1 MSQVLAL
8 PLQETG
14 LCNQSKLLSS
24 RPAPSHCP
32 PLPLRRVSASL
43 SKRSSRRS
51 ITTNTSI
58 CGRSFASQCRVV
70 TERYYGELANTVH
83 DVRLAR
89 KNVTALLVGL
99 AIDWSNCIAQTT
111 RFPSTGPGPTAAR
124 RQYCHSGCP
133 NDAIGGW
140 PRSLRIHHHWVTVL
154 RDLADQ

>member
-1 MSQVLAL
+1 MAGIDCIPSGNRPVKSIKTAIIVPSAVAL
-8 PLQETG
+8 FAAA
-14 LCNQSKLLSS
+14 S
-24 RPAPSHCP
+24 AP
-32 PLPLRRVSASL
+32 RIASL

-89 KNVTALLVGL
+89 KNVTALLVGV

-111 RFPSTGPGPTAAR
+111 RFPSTGLGPTAAR

-140 PRSLRIHHHWVTVL
+140 PRSLRIHHHWLTVL